1 MKKIMMAVLV
11 SLLVVSVA
19 SAAGVRS
26 NCGCGLG
33 SMVFEGQDGTLSQ
46 TVAVTTNF
54 FFLNQAFGILTGT
67 LGCERP
73 QAWVEN
79 EKLNKFVSENMD
91 TLAVDIASGKGE
103 SLDTLAE
110 IIQVPADRR
119 EKLYSALQS
128 NFDNIYPSA
137 KVTHEQVIKK
147 IAVIAQKI

>member
-1 MKKIMMAVLV
+1 MKKIIMAVLL

-19 SAAGVRS
+19 SAANLRS

-33 SMVFEGQDGTLSQ
+33 SMYFEGQDGTM
-46 TVAVTTNF
+46 THTAAATTNIPT
-54 FFLNQAFGILTGT
+54 QVFGISSGT

-73 QAWVEN
+73 QRFVEN
-79 EKLNKFVSENMD
+79 EKLNQFVAENMD

-128 NFDNIYPSA
+128 NFDEIYPSA

>member
-1 MKKIMMAVLV
+1 MMAVVV

-19 SAAGVRS
+19 SAAGPRN

-33 SMVFEGQDGTLSQ
+33 SMVFEGQDSLVTQ
-46 TVAVTTNF
+46 VFAATTNGF
-54 FFLNQAFGILTGT
+54 FGNQTFGITSGT

>member
-1 MKKIMMAVLV
+1 MMAVLV
-11 SLLVVSVA
+11 SLLVASVA
-19 SAAGVRS
+19 SAAGPQN

-33 SMVFEGQDGTLSQ
+33 SMIFEGQDSLVTQ
-46 TVAVTTNF
+46 VFAATTNGF
-54 FFLNQAFGILTGT
+54 FGNQTFGITSGT

-73 QAWVEN
+73 QTWVEN

>member
-11 SLLVVSVA
+11 SLLVVNVA
-19 SAAGVRS
+19 YSANLKS

-33 SMVFEGQDGTLSQ
+33 SMFFEGQDGTLTHTAAAITNGFFGNQ
-46 TVAVTTNF
+46 T
-54 FFLNQAFGILTGT
+54 FGISSGT

-73 QAWVEN
+73 QKWVEN
-79 EKLNKFVSENMD
+79 EKLNQFVSENMD
-91 TLAVDIASGKGE
+91 NLAVDIASGKGE

-119 EKLYSALQS
+119 EKLYSALQN
-128 NFDNIYPSA
+128 NFDEIYPSA